1 MKSQFFR
8 VAVEGATS
16 DGRTIERQHIQEMA
30 DAFDPAFRPAR
41 ANLEHIDS
49 LFPDSIFKSQGDV
62 LALKAEEIADGPLK
76 GKLALLAQIDAT
88 DDLVALNQRRQKIY
102 TSIEYY
108 KKFADTGKAYLTGIA
123 FTDNPASLGSE
134 MMMFG
139 AQHLADRGLFFG
151 TCEETHLAFE
161 APAVDRPGLFTH
173 IAALFGKKSSSDDQ
187 RFDDVHQAVTLV
199 AEHQQ
204 GLDARLGE
212 FSALPEAMAALQ
224 ARQEATETALD
235 ALTARL
241 GNTDRAPT
249 RREPATGGK
258 GVTLTDC

>member
-1 MKSQFFR
+1 M
-8 VAVEGATS
+8 
-16 DGRTIERQHIQEMA
+16 
-30 DAFDPAFRPAR
+30 
-41 ANLEHIDS
+41 
-49 LFPDSIFKSQGDV
+49 
-62 LALKAEEIADGPLK
+62 LALKDEDIADGPLK

-134 MMMFG
+134 MMMFS

-151 TCEETHLAFE
+151 ACEETCLAFE
-161 APAVDRPGLFTH
+161 APAVDKPGLFRH
-173 IAALFGKKSSSDDQ
+173 IAALFGKKPSTDDP

-212 FSALPEAMAALQ
+212 FSALPEAIAALQ
-224 ARQEATETALD
+224 ARQGATETALD

-241 GNTDRAPT
+241 GNTDRSPA
-249 RREPATGGK
+249 RREPATGGN